1 MNTRRHKPKNP
12 LYKADWLV
20 ADCLFRKARKLIG
33 EHHYAHG
40 GSNTFV
46 ALHGL
51 YRRSNYELC
60 GVAWWLPPTRDAAA
74 KHWPRPEAVLTLSR
88 LAIVPNMPTN
98 AASFLMAGSIKRL
111 DSRWELLLTYA
122 DPSQGHT
129 GAIYRA
135 TGWEY
140 DGLSKPERAY
150 FIGEKMVSRK
160 CGPKTRTH
168 EEMLALGAECR
179 GSVAKHRF
187 KMVRVD
193 TQNSKANAISS
204 RARDAKDS
212 ESARTRT
219 LFAA

>member
-1 MNTRRHKPKNP
+1 MRHKPANP
-12 LYKADWLV
+12 LHKADWLI
-20 ADCLFRKARKLIG
+20 ADCHFGKARKLVR
-33 EHHYAHG
+33 ENHYAHG

-74 KHWPRPEAVLTLSR
+74 KHWSKPEAVLTLSR
-88 LAIVPNMPTN
+88 LVIVPDIPTN
-98 AASFLMAGSIKRL
+98 AASFLMMASIKLL
-111 DSRWELLLTYA
+111 DPRWELLLTYA

-140 DGLSKPERAY
+140 DGLSKPERVY
-150 FIGEKMVSRK
+150 FIGEQMVSRK

-168 EEMLALGAECR
+168 DEMLALGAECR
-179 GSVAKHRF
+179 GLVAKHRF
-187 KMVRVD
+187 KMARIGH
-193 TQNSKANAISS
+193 SKTRDLSS
-204 RARDAKDS
+204 CAKDLAS
-212 ESARTRT
+212 VRT
-219 LFAA
+219 LFEVA